1 MLKISVITTTYNSA
15 STIEDT
21 IQSVLEQ
28 DYKNIEY
35 IIVDGVS
42 KDNTL
47 EIVGKYKDN
56 IATVISEKDRGIYD
70 ALNKGI
76 KAATGDI
83 VAILHSDDFYIDK
96 YVLSKVAKAFEES
109 KADTVYGDLY
119 YVDKD
124 DTNKVVRKW
133 VSGKYKHGMFL
144 NGWMPP
150 HPAFFVSKA
159 AYDKLG
165 VYSLEFKTAADYEL
179 MLRFLHK
186 CKVSTSY
193 INEYLVKMRT
203 GGESNSSVKNRLNA
217 NQEDRKA
224 WTMNGL
230 KPRFYTLTIKPLR
243 KIIQFIR

>member
-1 MLKISVITTTYNSA
+1 MKKISVITTTYNSA

-21 IQSVLEQ
+21 IKSVIEQ
-28 DYKNIEY
+28 DYVNVEY
-35 IIVDGVS
+35 IIVDGLS

-47 EIVGKYKDN
+47 EIVNKYKDK
-56 IATVISEKDRGIYD
+56 ISKIISEKDNGIYD

-76 KAATGDI
+76 AAASGDI
-83 VAILHSDDFYIDK
+83 IALLHSDDFFINK
-96 YVLSKVAKAFEES
+96 TVLSKVAAKFEES
-109 KADTVYGDLY
+109 GADSVYADLY
-119 YVDKD
+119 YVDQSN
-124 DTNKVVRKW
+124 TNKIVRKW

-150 HPAFFVSKA
+150 HPAFFVKKSCYEK
-159 AYDKLG
+159 YG
-165 VYSLEFKTAADYEL
+165 VFNLQFQSAADYEL

-186 CKVSTSY
+186 HKISTAY

-203 GGESNSSVKNRLNA
+203 GGKSNASVKNRVKA
-217 NQEDRKA
+217 NQEDREA
-224 WTMNGL
+224 WTVNGL